1 MMKRAFWLSVSER
14 FWAALWPADLHR
26 ASHTERWISA
36 VGGFLG
42 VLAVLWFS
50 SRVLDQQGAAML
62 IASMGATSVL
72 LFAVPHGT
80 LSQPWPVLGG
90 HVISAFIGVT
100 CAQQIGEPF
109 VAAALAVGMA
119 IAVMYYLRCLHP
131 PGGATALAAVL
142 GGEAVAQLGYGFVVT
157 PVLINALIILI
168 TAALVNLPFSWRR
181 YPARASQAANLKQD
195 EPGAEKGL
203 IAHEDLVYALSQ
215 LDSFIDVSEEDLIRI
230 YTLAVHHPHQPV
242 PCHARG
248 EKCER
253 DDRACLCRQMLEAQV
268 TEPSQICSEGGIR

>member
-1 MMKRAFWLSVSER
+1 MKQGAWLEAAHQFWTS
-14 FWAALWPADLHR
+14 LWPSDANH
-26 ASHTERWISA
+26 ASHGERWISA

-42 VLAVLWFS
+42 VLAMLLIS
-50 SRVLDQQGAAML
+50 SRVLDQQGAAMI
-62 IASMGATSVL
+62 IASMGASAVL
-72 LFAVPHGT
+72 VFAVPHGA
-80 LSQPWPVLGG
+80 LSQPWPVIGG
-90 HVISAFIGVT
+90 HLFSALIGVS
-100 CAQQIGEPF
+100 CAQWVGEPF
-109 VAAALAVGMA
+109 MAAALAVGLS

-131 PGGATALAAVL
+131 PGGATALVAVL
-142 GGEAVAQLGYGFVVT
+142 GGDAVQQLGYAFAIT
-157 PVLINALIILI
+157 PVLANTLIILL
-168 TAALVNLPFSWRR
+168 TAVVVSLPFQRRR
-181 YPARASQAANLKQD
+181 YPARFARTAELKP
-195 EPGAEKGL
+195 EAPGTNKPL

-268 TEPSQICSEGGIR
+268 TEPNQICGEGGIR